1 MEELLQQFP
10 GKLTVEPF
18 YRSFIY
24 QPERVSINSRRS
36 LLQSTTQVINYPD
49 FYYQFQSEL
58 KSPLLRI
65 KKMELLRATIPNAV
79 TNIPWSQGIF
89 FYYRIPTLGVPDYV
103 PDYLQLEPQFM
114 HMVRLLPQP
123 AYDPDDYTFSDSLAY
138 NRTFG
143 DYEDLVAELEKATVN
158 DPDFNYDDWTPA
170 TVYPAN
176 SYVFEAGV
184 LWYSENGSAGTA
196 VFNTDGAWV
205 ANQITPF
212 ISGDLTFT
220 FNSRLNKIV
229 VTGNNYYD
237 EDAEEPQYYYLPVG
251 YADPN
256 LQVFID
262 ECVRRTSAQKF
273 PTNLPYTLNRRLG
286 FVWSGVDPQLSGDE
300 DLDILEAHTF
310 PAATWNPAAE
320 EYVPLFPNYTA
331 EAYPDL
337 VNTQNVFIYCDF
349 VGGSTQDTNAD
360 ERLLAVVPM
369 AASNLGVGFG
379 ESKISCP
386 LTKVSDAIYRI
397 LITLRTDTAEPF
409 YLPTNAYVNLE
420 IKLEYE

>member
-1 MEELLQQFP
+1 MEELLNQFP
-10 GKLTVEPF
+10 GKLTVEPL

-36 LLQSTTQVINYPD
+36 LLQSTNQIINYPD

-58 KSPLLRI
+58 KTPLLRI

-79 TNIPWSQGIF
+79 TNIPWSQGVF
-89 FYYRIPTLGVPDYV
+89 FYYKIPTIGAFADYEPDYSLLD
-103 PDYLQLEPQFM
+103 PYHI

-123 AYDPDDYTFSDSLAY
+123 EYDPDDFFAPQQYAY
-138 NRTFG
+138 NRTFE
-143 DYEDLVAELEKATVN
+143 DYQDLTNELELATLD
-158 DPDFNYDDWTPA
+158 DPDFNYPDWQPNTP
-170 TVYPAN
+170 YPAN
-176 SYVFEAGV
+176 TYRFRNTT
-184 LWYSENGSAGTA
+184 LWYSQNGSAGTA

-212 ISGDLTFT
+212 IAEDITFG
-220 FNSRLNKIV
+220 FDSRLNKIV
-229 VTGNNYYD
+229 FNGNNYESAGVPFD
-237 EDAEEPQYYYLPVG
+237 YYLPVG

-256 LQVFID
+256 LQIFID
-262 ECVRRTSAQKF
+262 ECVRRTSTQKF
-273 PTNLPYTLNRRLG
+273 PTNVPYTLNRRLG
-286 FVWSGVDPQLSGDE
+286 FVWSGVDPNIAGDE
-300 DLDILEAHTF
+300 DVEILVQHTI
-310 PAATWNPAAE
+310 PKPNWNMGTNA
-320 EYVPLFPNYTA
+320 YDPLLPNYTA
-331 EAYPDL
+331 ESYPDL
-337 VNTQNVFIYCDF
+337 INTQNVFIYCDF

-369 AASNLGVGFG
+369 AASNLGTGFG